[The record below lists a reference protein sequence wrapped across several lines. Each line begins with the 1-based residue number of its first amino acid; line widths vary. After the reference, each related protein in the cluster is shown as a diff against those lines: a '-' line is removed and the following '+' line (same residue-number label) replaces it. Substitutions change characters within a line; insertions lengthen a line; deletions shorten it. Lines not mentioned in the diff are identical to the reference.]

1 MIMRYSL
8 LLRFCFSSDISMFL
22 AVIWSI
28 VIPFFNVSFFNI
40 PIPPPIEYFT
50 MFSAY
55 VFITNMLAKIFVTR
69 NKLTS

>member
-1 MIMRYSL
+1 MRYSL

-28 VIPFFNVSFFNI
+28 VIPFFNI

-69 NKLTS
+69 NRLTS